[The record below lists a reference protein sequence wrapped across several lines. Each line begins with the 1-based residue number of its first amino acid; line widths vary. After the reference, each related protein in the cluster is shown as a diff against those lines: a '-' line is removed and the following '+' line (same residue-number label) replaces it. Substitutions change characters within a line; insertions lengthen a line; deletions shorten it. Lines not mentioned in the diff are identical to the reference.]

1 MLHRMDEPTPQVV
14 TTTGATPPAPTR
26 ARRSWPFVAAAVALS
41 AYWPWLWSRAFGS
54 ITALAVIGKQGGPAT
69 DSFVHDFPHGFR
81 FAGLGHDGRYF
92 YTIARHPFDFSL
104 LRQRIPIT
112 SYRYRRILYPLLAGR
127 LAPHGGT
134 ALLLAFVL
142 VSLVGVGIGAWAMT
156 RFPRAP
162 RWLPIIVAAD
172 PGVAVALCFT
182 LGDALAT
189 GLALAAFAVMFRRR
203 WAVATLLVVLA
214 CLTRETSLLAALCL
228 ATWPGIPRR
237 ARVTLAVVPCATYGA
252 WAVLV
257 AHLTRSS
264 VFAAPDGGLFTFPL
278 GGWAHGT
285 HALLD
290 LLIPL
295 GLVAVLVAALASR
308 HRSPL
313 PVRLYIGAT
322 TVMLICS
329 TRAITDQWIDSSRV
343 VAVALPLAVWVL
355 AQRPRARAYPVVRPG
370 VQTTP
375 DLAPDAPS
383 APTPA

>member
-1 MLHRMDEPTPQVV
+1 MLHQMDEPAPVATV
-14 TTTGATPPAPTR
+14 TAPTRPARPR

-69 DSFVHDFPHGFR
+69 DTFVHDFPHGFR

-92 YTIARHPFDFSL
+92 YTIARHPFDYTL

-112 SYRYRRILYPLLAGR
+112 SYRYRRILYPFLAGR

-134 ALLLAFVL
+134 ALLLAFVF

-162 RWLPIIVAAD
+162 RWLPLIVAAD

-203 WAVATLLVVLA
+203 WAVATVLVVLA

-237 ARVTLAVVPCATYGA
+237 ARVTLAVVPCATYAA
-252 WAVLV
+252 WALLV

-264 VFAAPDGGLFTFPL
+264 VFAAPEGGLFTFPL
-278 GGWAHGT
+278 RGWAHGT
-285 HALLD
+285 HARLD

-295 GLVAVLVAALASR
+295 ALVAVLVAALASR
-308 HRSPL
+308 RRAPL

-355 AQRPRARAYPVVRPG
+355 AQRSRSRTGAEVRTPVEPASNV
-370 VQTTP
+370 
-375 DLAPDAPS
+375 APA

>member
-237 ARVTLAVVPCATYGA
+237 ARVTLAIVPCATYGA

>member
-1 MLHRMDEPTPQVV
+1 MA
-14 TTTGATPPAPTR
+14 AT
-26 ARRSWPFVAAAVALS
+26 VALS

-69 DSFVHDFPHGFR
+69 DTFVHDFPHGFR

-92 YTIARHPFDFSL
+92 YTIARHPFDYTL

-112 SYRYRRILYPLLAGR
+112 SYRYRRILYPFLAGR

-134 ALLLAFVL
+134 ALLLAFVF

-162 RWLPIIVAAD
+162 RWLPLIVAAD

-237 ARVTLAVVPCATYGA
+237 ARVTLAVVPCATYAA

-264 VFAAPDGGLFTFPL
+264 VFAAPEGGLFTFPL

-285 HALLD
+285 HARLD
-290 LLIPL
+290 LLDPPGARRGPRGGARQPAPGTAARAPLHRCHHGHADLFDASHHGPVDRLEPRGRGGPPPGRVGAGPALPIPRRRRGPGPCGARVGHRAGRADP
-295 GLVAVLVAALASR
+295 GLRPRRADGGS
-308 HRSPL
+308 
-313 PVRLYIGAT
+313 GA
-322 TVMLICS
+322 
-329 TRAITDQWIDSSRV
+329 RPGPRRV
-343 VAVALPLAVWVL
+343 VGR
-355 AQRPRARAYPVVRPG
+355 RPRAQA
-370 VQTTP
+370 
-375 DLAPDAPS
+375 
-383 APTPA
+383 

>member
-127 LAPHGGT
+127 LAPHGGM

-237 ARVTLAVVPCATYGA
+237 ARVTLAIVPCATYGA